1 LYLGGVELVIQG
13 GLTTARRVI
22 GGIVQQTVVG
32 GAVQAT
38 RYLFHDHLGS
48 VVRIADANGALAEG
62 LDFTAFGER
71 RSYGDPNG
79 TGSASPTTTRGFT
92 GHEMVDGTGVIHMNG
107 RIYDA
112 ALGRFLQ
119 PDPLIQSPDNAQSWN
134 AYTYVFNN
142 PLAYTDPTGMFT
154 FRQLVGIAIA
164 VIGTLVAPQFG
175 SVWAKIGYAMAIG
188 FASGYVATGTFRGG
202 VIGAFSAGITMGIA
216 NAGNLSAWQRVGLQ
230 ATTGGVVES
239 LSGGKFGHGFVSAGV
254 TASVMPQVG
263 HIGNDA
269 ARTVVGALVGG
280 TLSKATGGKFANGA
294 VSGAIQGAMA
304 RVQTQRQ
311 SSQAYGT
318 GDGTEGAPEE
328 IAVLLK
334 DPTTRQEGLRAMARS
349 VERGY
354 MANDIYYKDQF
365 YVNSD
370 GGIEPYTGAVT
381 QGRIITFYKPAFY
394 WDYDALV
401 SDLEHEVIHWHQYR
415 QRGGAKN
422 HVQMLEREL
431 AAYKFQVESNA
442 FRRAPVDFQRG
453 TIRSFQMHI
462 DAYRQATEPPRI
474 RICSDISKEC

>member
-1 LYLGGVELVIQG
+1 MADQVTPFGAHGVAVFQRVAFAFYRAALHARGASGG
-13 GLTTARRVI
+13 
-22 GGIVQQTVVG
+22 
-32 GAVQAT
+32 
-38 RYLFHDHLGS
+38 
-48 VVRIADANGALAEG
+48 
-62 LDFTAFGER
+62 
-71 RSYGDPNG
+71 
-79 TGSASPTTTRGFT
+79 ASPTTTRGFT

-119 PDPLIQSPDNAQSWN
+119 PDPLVQSPDNAQSWN

-142 PLAYTDPTGMFT
+142 PLAYTDPTGMFS
-154 FRQLVGIAIA
+154 FRQALGFAIA
-164 VIGTLVAPQFG
+164 VIGTILAPQG
-175 SVWAKIGYAMAIG
+175 GGTWAKLGYAIAIG

-202 VIGAFSAGITMGIA
+202 VIGAFTAAVAFGVAGLDLTGRVAFQGVAGGI
-216 NAGNLSAWQRVGLQ
+216 
-230 ATTGGVVES
+230 VEG
-239 LSGGKFGHGFVSAGV
+239 LSGGRFGHGFFSAGLT
-254 TASVMPQVG
+254 TAVMPQVG
-263 HIGNDA
+263 HADTRAG
-269 ARTVVGALVGG
+269 RTALGAVLGG
-280 TLSKATGGKFANGA
+280 TLSVATGGKFANGA
-294 VSGAIQGAMA
+294 ISGAIQGAMA

-334 DPTTRQEGLRAMARS
+334 DPKTRQEGLRAMARS
-349 VERGY
+349 VDRGY

-415 QRGGAKN
+415 QRGGAKT

-453 TIRSFQMHI
+453 TIRSFQLHI